1 MEDVIVS
8 SVGNGSTTWVSSKNE
23 LLMSSLTKFFSN
35 QEHIRKVLPVLQGK
49 SNISLRV
56 LDWFVTNYCKKQNV
70 SVEVQMEGGES
81 KRFMIYLDYKS
92 QLKAYSKK
100 QFDPF
105 CRRERI
111 RFVYGP
117 TQGQDFITTVGQLNF
132 FRWMISNS
140 ILDYVENH
148 LDEIENDMNTSIR
161 NHASRKWSQYP
172 TYETWNQETVSSNTP
187 ESSNPSSEHEE
198 QVNIHLEEVQL
209 AGKYQML
216 PMYGP
221 SLSTVSSSTSVP
233 LSASVSTSAS
243 ASASASTSAS
253 ASASADDIHHG
264 RKKRQELSINA
275 TKTVNKHNVTILV
288 EFN

>member
-1 MEDVIVS
+1 MDVMNIEQMDTQNVSDGIV
-8 SVGNGSTTWVSSKNE
+8 VNGGWVSSKNE
-23 LLMSSLTKFFSN
+23 LLMTSLTKYFSHAD
-35 QEHIRKVLPVLQGK
+35 QVRRMLPILQGK

-70 SVEVQMEGGES
+70 SMEIMTEGGES

-111 RFVYGP
+111 RFVYG
-117 TQGQDFITTVGQLNF
+117 TQTGQEFITTVGQLNF
-132 FRWMISNS
+132 FRWMLNNR
-140 ILDYVENH
+140 ILDYVEEH
-148 LDEIENDMNTSIR
+148 LEEIENDMNMSIR
-161 NHASRKWSQYP
+161 NHVSKKWSQYP
-172 TYETWNQETVSSNTP
+172 TYEGYQDVSSNTTT
-187 ESSNPSSEHEE
+187 EQSECSDEETFDSSIATLKSPQIVSI
-198 QVNIHLEEVQL
+198 QTMKTPNI
-209 AGKYQML
+209 ASCTDDGN
-216 PMYGP
+216 
-221 SLSTVSSSTSVP
+221 TSV
-233 LSASVSTSAS
+233 
-243 ASASASTSAS
+243 
-253 ASASADDIHHG
+253 